1 MVVVGYSS
9 SDVVKSNINDSIE
22 HINSSYRELKGII
35 ELPKDFISNNKD
47 EYKTMR
53 NKLVKYLDERIES
66 SFIIADKTAN
76 KRRKKEVIN
85 IYDSN
90 IDNIK
95 AQCTKIGIDE
105 KSLTCNNDVIGI
117 DPGKIKEIIKKN
129 TAYTINTP
137 REIELYNKALEVVKH
152 LNSLK
157 DELEGVRCGRNRV
170 TPIGDGYAAHLIDFT
185 NGEYK
190 VNANVMAHLE

>member
-9 SDVVKSNINDSIE
+9 SDIVKSNINDSIE

-76 KRRKKEVIN
+76 KKRKKEVIN

-95 AQCTKIGIDE
+95 AQCKRIGIDE
-105 KSLTCNNDVIGI
+105 KSLICNDDVIGI
-117 DPGKIKEIIKKN
+117 EPGKIKEIIKKN

-157 DELEGVRCGRNRV
+157 DELEGVRYGRNRV
-170 TPIGDGYAAHLIDFT
+170 TPIGENYTTHLIECT

>member
-9 SDVVKSNINDSIE
+9 SDIVKSNINDSIE

-35 ELPKDFISNNKD
+35 ELPKGFISNNND

-53 NKLVKYLDERIES
+53 GKLVKYLDERIES
-66 SFIIADKTAN
+66 SFIIVDKAAN
-76 KRRKKEVIN
+76 KKRKKEVIN

-95 AQCTKIGIDE
+95 AQCKRIGIDE
-105 KSLTCNNDVIGI
+105 KSLTCNNDVVDIE
-117 DPGKIKEIIKKN
+117 PGKIKEIIKKN

-137 REIELYNKALEVVKH
+137 RDIELYNKAPEVVKH

-170 TPIGDGYAAHLIDFT
+170 TPIGENYTAHIIEVVK
-185 NGEYK
+185 GEYK
-190 VNANVMAHLE
+190 VNANVMTNLD